1 MAVVLK
7 RGARRLVW
15 VGVRLLIAA
24 VVIALAG

>member
-15 VGVRLLIAA
+15 LGVRVLIAA
-24 VVIALAG
+24 VVIALAS